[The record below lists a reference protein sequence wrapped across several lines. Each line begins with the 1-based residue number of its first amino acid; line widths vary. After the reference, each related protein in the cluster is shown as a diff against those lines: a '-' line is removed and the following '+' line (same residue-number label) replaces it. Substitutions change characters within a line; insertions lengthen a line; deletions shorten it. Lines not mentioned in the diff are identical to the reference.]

1 MGDYGNMAQKTVK
14 VKVEGGGRIVIPADF
29 RNCLGIKSGDTILMT
44 LEEPD
49 TLRIR
54 TYPAAIRRVQEL
66 VAQFNPTGRLLSEE
80 LIQERRAEAARE

>member
-1 MGDYGNMAQKTVK
+1 MVRKTVK
-14 VKVEGGGRIVIPADF
+14 AKVEGGGRIVIPADF
-29 RNCLGIKSGDTILMT
+29 RHCLGIKSGDTILLT